1 MITNT
6 PFLRLHV
13 ESEDQTV
20 DPTAEF
26 VASVPGL
33 NQLVK
38 SFSAATGWEI
48 GMQPSTPSTGFFPSD
63 YLSNCG
69 TTAPFDLKVVDMSAD
84 IPPGEK
90 CLHREQCDG
99 VIASINQMLVDL
111 CRSRRAVNQLNA
123 ELSTTI
129 PVTFQD
135 QNLRKKHSQQLLN
148 RLEGVLLQ
156 GVEALGMTASGV
168 YLLDDATQE
177 LDLRIHTGLSPD
189 RLLLPPRLLSEC
201 VADLDALT
209 GQTVLINDSLLLPD
223 WNIPESYPSSICV
236 PVATHSTPLGT
247 VWFFSEK
254 KREFSKQDSLIA
266 ELIGGR
272 VAAELERESASRVG
286 SVSRKLERDI
296 DRARVWQQIQ
306 TPPSLPQI
314 DGWAVTG
321 KDFLTDE
328 IGGAFHD
335 LSVSPS
341 GLIVASIGDVQGA
354 MIESGLAASS
364 LRGAMRAHQAYL
376 PIPKK
381 FLFDINN
388 TMWDCPLGDQ
398 IGSVFNVQIEPETG
412 IASWA
417 NAGQTGALILGA
429 AAETDITA
437 EGSPLGACEDEE
449 FEARDRVLLPSSVLF
464 AFNDGFRQI
473 FRMAFRRSDDFS
485 IMEIMSGE
493 ELRTAT
499 AISDWVSKLVENHD
513 SHRRIPDISFI
524 AIERTTET

>member
-13 ESEDQTV
+13 ESEDQVV
-20 DPTAEF
+20 DPTTEF

-33 NQLVK
+33 NQLLS
-38 SFSAATGWEI
+38 SFRAATGWEI
-48 GMQPSTPSTGFFPSD
+48 GMQPSDPSSGFFPSD

-69 TTAPFDLKVVDMSAD
+69 TLAPFDLKIVDMSED
-84 IPPGEK
+84 IQPGEN
-90 CLHREQCDG
+90 CLPRQQCDG
-99 VIASINQMLVDL
+99 LIGSINQMLVDL

-123 ELSTTI
+123 ELSTNI
-129 PVTFQD
+129 PVTFRE
-135 QNLRKKHSQQLLN
+135 QNHRKQHSDQLLSK
-148 RLEGVLLQ
+148 LESVLYQ
-156 GVEALGMTASGV
+156 GIEALGVTASGV
-168 YLLDDATQE
+168 YLLDDGTQE
-177 LDLRIHTGLSPD
+177 LDLRIHAGLSPD
-189 RLLLPPRLLSEC
+189 RLLMPPRLLSEC

-209 GQTVLINDSLLLPD
+209 GQTVLINDSSAFSD
-223 WNIPESYPSSICV
+223 WNIPEAYPSSICV

-254 KREFSKQDSLIA
+254 KREFNKQDSLVA

-272 VAAELERESASRVG
+272 VAAELERESAARAG
-286 SVSRKLERDI
+286 SISKKLERDI
-296 DRARVWQQIQ
+296 DRARVWQKIQ
-306 TPPSLPQI
+306 SPPAFPDLE
-314 DGWAVTG
+314 GWKVIG
-321 KDFLTDE
+321 NDFLTDE
-328 IGGAFHD
+328 VGGAFHD
-335 LSVSPS
+335 FSVNSS
-341 GLIVASIGDVQGA
+341 GQIVASVGDVQGA

-364 LRGAMRAHQAYL
+364 LRGAMRAHQSQR
-376 PIPKK
+376 PDPKK

-429 AAETDITA
+429 AAEAEITI

-449 FEARDRVLLPSSVLF
+449 FDGRDRVLLPSSVLF
-464 AFNDGFRQI
+464 AFNDGFRQLFKMT
-473 FRMAFRRSDDFS
+473 FRKSDDFT

-499 AISDWVSKLVENHD
+499 EINDWVSKLVENHD
-513 SHRRIPDISFI
+513 SYRRLPDISFV
-524 AIERTTET
+524 AVERKTEN